1 MLLAVKAADPDV
13 SLKVFKTQYAIRH
26 ADRSGDPYHPIL
38 FLQWNTPHYDGVR
51 KYRGLAYGSEDFRTI
66 GAAGTRIDCARDGVA
81 GTGVRIPIFAVS
93 TLVRVVL
100 KPPSRLPHFLV
111 AKPRPV
117 RASRQCY
124 GLRGAAAYILFQEVE
139 GSPPEKKIKNG
150 CTDADSLENHT
161 SYIKEM
167 PRITL
172 LVLAPIR
179 RYDIH
184 RCPVAGYSNPQ

>member
-13 SLKVFKTQYAIRH
+13 SLMVFKNSEYAIRH
-26 ADRSGDPYHPIL
+26 ADRSGDLYHPIL

-51 KYRGLAYGSEDFRTI
+51 KCRVLAHGPEDFRTI

-117 RASRQCY
+117 RASRQGY
-124 GLRGAAAYILFQEVE
+124 GLCGYAQSRRNHPFRPQLHRLNDTSVPLLNRSPTRLGGA
-139 GSPPEKKIKNG
+139 SKKNENG
-150 CTDADSLENHT
+150 RMYRS
-161 SYIKEM
+161 
-167 PRITL
+167 
-172 LVLAPIR
+172 
-179 RYDIH
+179 
-184 RCPVAGYSNPQ
+184 G